1 MDEKDPREKANEMPE
16 NQNTDANENN
26 EEQSEAHSFRYVVL
40 AMSLILWGYAIF
52 IGLRN
57 GITTSIRRGQ
67 LDLYS
72 FVHPIGDIWF
82 DAIGRNVLLAFLLIV
97 FALYPI
103 YYFIDKRSKKK
114 AAKEKLK
121 SETKETD
128 NPLND
133 EDSTDRS
140 KSEDNETELIDE
152 RKRKKRFIWF
162 SLSFIPYLFILWSGI
177 FGIDFWG
184 DKYGFPAMI
193 IVAGLLSLVPVYPVL
208 LVFQIMFYIFSVRS
222 GKFGEKQKRG
232 TGRIVLVLIC
242 ATLVIGIG
250 ASILQY
256 DANSYQRNYKD
267 DAERQKDKEII
278 GQYLAE
284 EYGEYAED
292 MKIVESDYD
301 YDSDSYIIK
310 TSLLEK
316 GSFFVSIED
325 GVVYDGLYDN
335 GRYGFKY
342 EFKEKNSL
350 DDVLGDY
357 LLDTYLNIDNCDM
370 NPHLYD
376 YDFRKFLDGDIKGFV
391 ESCEFAVLFVYVYED
406 KYDREKL
413 VEVAKELCDGFCS
426 DLPRYSDYVPTV
438 RFIIDG
444 ESAFDAI
451 IINTDYEII
460 MHVTKYGSSLEYEE
474 VHYIYATNEI
484 TVTPRNSN

>member
-1 MDEKDPREKANEMPE
+1 MDENKKNDICDDSAKESRTAS
-16 NQNTDANENN
+16 ENN
-26 EEQSEAHSFRYVVL
+26 SDDSENGSTLKIILLVL
-40 AMSLILWGYAIF
+40 SLLLWGYAIF

-57 GITTSIRRGQ
+57 GISTSVRREV

-97 FALYPI
+97 FAAYPI
-103 YYFIDKRSKKK
+103 YYFIDKRSKKI

-162 SLSFIPYLFILWSGI
+162 ALSFIPYLYILWTGI

-193 IVAGLLSLVPVYPVL
+193 IVAGLFSLVPVYPVL

-242 ATLVIGIG
+242 AALVIGIG

-278 GQYLAE
+278 EQYLAE

-292 MKIVESDYD
+292 MEIVESDYNP
-301 YDSDSYIIK
+301 DSYIIK
-310 TSLLEK
+310 TSLLEN
-316 GSFFVSIED
+316 GSFDVSIED

-350 DDVLGDY
+350 DEVLGDY

-376 YDFRKFLDGDIKGFV
+376 YDFRKFLDGDIKGFA
-391 ESCEFAVLFVYVYED
+391 ESCEFNVLFVHVYED

-426 DLPRYSDYVPTV
+426 DLPRYSDHSIPKV

-444 ESAFDAI
+444 ERAFDTI

-460 MHVTKYGSSLEYEE
+460 MHVMKYGSSLEYEE

-484 TVTPRNSN
+484 TVTPRNSD

>member
-1 MDEKDPREKANEMPE
+1 MDEKDPREKDNEMPE

-26 EEQSEAHSFRYVVL
+26 EEQSEADSFRYVVL
-40 AMSLILWGYAIF
+40 AMSLILWGYLIY
-52 IGLRN
+52 IGMKN

-97 FALYPI
+97 FAAYPI

-162 SLSFIPYLFILWSGI
+162 ALSFIPYLFILWSGI

-208 LVFQIMFYIFSVRS
+208 LIFQIMFYIFSVRS

-232 TGRIVLVLIC
+232 TRRIVLVLIC

-250 ASILQY
+250 HAIKASI
-256 DANSYQRNYKD
+256 DESK
-267 DAERQKDKEII
+267 KEKAGRIYVE
-278 GQYLAE
+278 QYLAE
-284 EYGEYAED
+284 EYGENYDD
-292 MKIVESDYD
+292 MEILDYRYGSYKINTPLLKKGYFYVHLH
-301 YDSDSYIIK
+301 DSN
-310 TSLLEK
+310 
-316 GSFFVSIED
+316 
-325 GVVYDGLYDN
+325 VYDGTTHGD
-335 GRYGFKY
+335 YGFK
-342 EFKEKNSL
+342 EVFQEENDL
-350 DDVLGDY
+350 EDVLNNY
-357 LLDTYLNIDNCDM
+357 VIDTYLGIYDCKI
-370 NPHLYD
+370 HSVLFD
-376 YDFRKFLDGDIKGFV
+376 YDFRKFLDGDIKGFA
-391 ESCEFAVLFVYVYED
+391 ESCKFAVHFVCVYED
-406 KYDREKL
+406 KYDRENL
-413 VEVAKELCDGFCS
+413 VEIAKELCDGFCS
-426 DLPRYSDYVPTV
+426 DLPRYSDDVPTV

-444 ESAFDAI
+444 ERAYDAI
-451 IINTDYEII
+451 ISNRDYEIV
-460 MHVTKYGSSLEYEE
+460 MHVSEYREGSSRGYEE
-474 VHYIYATNEI
+474 VCYNCLTDEI
-484 TVTPRNSN
+484 TVTPINPK

>member
-1 MDEKDPREKANEMPE
+1 MDENKKNDI
-16 NQNTDANENN
+16 TDDSAKESRTASENN
-26 EEQSEAHSFRYVVL
+26 SDDSENGSTLKIILLVL
-40 AMSLILWGYAIF
+40 SLLLWGYAIF

-57 GITTSIRRGQ
+57 GISTSIRREV

-97 FALYPI
+97 FAAYPI

-162 SLSFIPYLFILWSGI
+162 ALSFIPYLFILWSGI

-208 LVFQIMFYIFSVRS
+208 LIFQILFYIFSVRS

-242 ATLVIGIG
+242 AALVIGIG

-278 GQYLAE
+278 EQYLAE

-292 MKIVESDYD
+292 MEIVESDYNP
-301 YDSDSYIIK
+301 DSYIIK
-310 TSLLEK
+310 TSLLEN
-316 GSFFVSIED
+316 GSFDVSIED

-350 DDVLGDY
+350 RDVLGDY

-370 NPHLYD
+370 NPLLYD
-376 YDFRKFLDGDIKGFV
+376 YDFRKFLDGDIKGFA
-391 ESCEFAVLFVYVYED
+391 ESCEFNVLFVYVYED

-426 DLPRYSDYVPTV
+426 DLPRYSDHSIPKV

-444 ESAFDAI
+444 ESAFEAI

-460 MHVTKYGSSLEYEE
+460 MHVTEYGRSLVYEE

-484 TVTPRNSN
+484 TVTPINSD